1 MIKIIKSGTI
11 QEKHCERC
19 GCIFSFEE
27 EDIETEVNVGIMYGD
42 KKPYKKFVTC
52 PQCKNKFILKQ
63 TR

>member
-27 EDIETEVNVGIMYGD
+27 DIETEVNVEIMYGD
-42 KKPYKKFVTC
+42 KTHI
-52 PQCKNKFILKQ
+52 KNS
-63 TR
+63 

>member
-27 EDIETEVNVGIMYGD
+27 EDIETEVNVGSCMAT
-42 KKPYKKFVTC
+42 KPYKKFVTC